1 MGDEERQPIVNNQIT
16 PQSSYN
22 TADTSDNPTE
32 NTVRAA
38 PPNEALASDQAAP
51 AAAQPPP
58 QATQPPPQAAPQQS
72 AQPAGQQGGEP
83 PQQGGVP
90 PHNQYQRPRQDSRY
104 QMGGY
109 QVNEPAPPI
118 DDRPLPTRTRM
129 GQPAQSGVAPPG
141 LVDINYALDTAVYSK
156 YHSFLLAAGSLAQI
170 GAGSQVFL
178 TCVIQAYANCKFDL
192 SSSERSWL
200 LCSIFLLYPFGACFI
215 GWTADKWGRK
225 WSLVI
230 SLYLVLITGIIQV
243 LASAWWVLFI
253 ARLLM
258 GFFLPGVMN
267 IPLIFW
273 LEVSAYNHRE
283 EGMLAFLCLFASGA
297 AYDFSLAA
305 IFSSVSETY
314 AYEFICALAVLPI
327 VVAVVFAHLT
337 QEGPRWLGVG
347 STLKEADVALRE
359 YGYQPEN
366 PQVTTPIDIYYVHM
380 RGNICLVFKYLCCA
394 ISLFATLLFCNYY
407 IEYGIIVILPYMFY
421 WDYCGMGFRENTHDN
436 QLWKQITDYFTGQ
449 KCEEI
454 STYSFLYL
462 LAIAACIII
471 GLLVGYFTQ
480 QYFGSRVTLITYS
493 IISCIILAFLDVCWS
508 YVLTIIELVCG
519 MVFLT
524 ATQYSL
530 WSSVL
535 IQSPTFMRASGV
547 GYADA
552 WGKVGALC
560 AIALSSQMGDRY
572 LLDVVFWTFLAVG
585 ILQIFFICL
594 VSLEAKGSRVYDN
607 LPSDPRANEP
617 PPLCLPPG
625 PPPPPPPPPPP
636 QYYPHPNDRP
646 YYY

>member
-1 MGDEERQPIVNNQIT
+1 MGDGERQPIVGNEVT

-22 TADTSDNPTE
+22 TADSNENPTE
-32 NTVRAA
+32 SKARAG
-38 PPNEALASDQAAP
+38 PTNEAPATEQAAQEQ
-51 AAAQPPP
+51 AAQP
-58 QATQPPPQAAPQQS
+58 ADSQPTPQQRLPQYS
-72 AQPAGQQGGEP
+72 EYQQA
-83 PQQGGVP
+83 
-90 PHNQYQRPRQDSRY
+90 RQDNRY
-104 QMGGY
+104 QMGGFHT
-109 QVNEPAPPI
+109 NEPAPPI

-129 GQPAQSGVAPPG
+129 GQPAQSGVPPPG
-141 LVDINYALDTAVYSK
+141 LVDINFALDTAVYSK
-156 YHSFLLAAGSLAQI
+156 YHSLLLAAGSLAQI

-200 LCSIFLLYPFGACFI
+200 LCSIFILYPFGACFI

-225 WSLVI
+225 WSLI
-230 SLYLVLITGIIQV
+230 GCLYLVLITGIIQIF
-243 LASAWWVLFI
+243 ASAWWVLFT

-273 LEVSAYNHRE
+273 VEVSAYNHRE
-283 EGMLAFLCLFASGA
+283 EGMLAFMALFASGA
-297 AYDFSLAA
+297 AYDFTLAA
-305 IFSSVSETY
+305 IFSSVSESY
-314 AYEFICALAVLPI
+314 AYEFICGLSVFPI
-327 VVAVVFAHLT
+327 VLAVVFSHLT

-347 STLKEADVALRE
+347 STLKEADLALRE

-366 PQVTTPIDIYYVHM
+366 PHVTTPIDIYYVHM
-380 RGNICLVFKYLCCA
+380 RGNICFVLKYLCC
-394 ISLFATLLFCNYY
+394 SCEDNLFATLLSCNYY
-407 IEYGIIVILPYMFY
+407 IQYGIIVILPYMFY

-436 QLWKQITDYFTGQ
+436 QIFKEITDFFTGQ

-462 LAIAACIII
+462 LAIAACIVV
-471 GLLVGYFTQ
+471 GLVVGYFTQ
-480 QYFGSRVTLITYS
+480 HYFGSRVTLITYS
-493 IISCIILAFLDVCWS
+493 ILSCIILAFLDICWS
-508 YVLTIIELVCG
+508 YIFSIIELVCG

-530 WSSVL
+530 WSSIL

-552 WGKVGALC
+552 WGKVGALS
-560 AIALSSQMGDRY
+560 AIALCSQMGDMY

-585 ILQIFFICL
+585 ILQIFFVCL
-594 VSLEAKGSRVYDN
+594 VSMEAKGSRVFDN

-625 PPPPPPPPPPP
+625 PPPPPPPPPP
-636 QYYPHPNDRP
+636 QYYQYPHPNSNDRP
-646 YYY
+646 YQK

>member
-1 MGDEERQPIVNNQIT
+1 MGDEERRPIVDHQIT

-22 TADTSDNPTE
+22 TADTSENVTE
-32 NTVRAA
+32 STVRAA
-38 PPNEALASDQAAP
+38 PQNEGLTTDQAAP
-51 AAAQPPP
+51 VASQPPP
-58 QATQPPPQAAPQQS
+58 QASQPLPQSAPQTS
-72 AQPAGQQGGEP
+72 AQPTGQPSGP
-83 PQQGGVP
+83 P

-109 QVNEPAPPI
+109 QANEPAPPI

-129 GQPAQSGVAPPG
+129 GQPAQTGIAPPG
-141 LVDINYALDTAVYSK
+141 LIDINYALDTAVYSK
-156 YHSFLLAAGSLAQI
+156 YHSFLLAAGSLAQV

-200 LCSIFLLYPFGACFI
+200 LCSIFLLYPFGACFL

-297 AYDFSLAA
+297 VYDFSLAA
-305 IFSSVSETY
+305 IFSSVSENY

-327 VVAVVFAHLT
+327 VIAVVFAHLT

-347 STLKEADVALRE
+347 STLKEADIALRE

-394 ISLFATLLFCNYY
+394 ISLFATLLFCNFY

-436 QLWKQITDYFTGQ
+436 QLWKEITDFFTGQ

-462 LAIAACIII
+462 LAIAACIVI